1 MSPRN
6 FVELLTPQH
15 LVMTVPDGNEDLVT
29 PINED
34 FVVTDDEQYDN
45 NNIETQFQT
54 FQTGRPS
61 VRMVTQSPLTGYKC
75 ENCYFYM
82 CPCLNCAPHQDELNY
97 TTMTYAE
104 FRRGRED
111 LYSPNYDDFVFDE
124 DVLAGWITPSGSD
137 DSTTREKQA

>member
-6 FVELLTPQH
+6 FVELLTPH
-15 LVMTVPDGNEDLVT
+15 HFVMTVPDGNEDLVT
-29 PINED
+29 PTD
-34 FVVTDDEQYDN
+34 DASATTDDEKYD

-82 CPCLNCAPHQDELNY
+82 CPCLNCAPHQDELDY

-111 LYSPNYDDFVFDE
+111 LYSPNYDDFVFNE
-124 DVLAGWITPSGSD
+124 DVAAGWITPSGSGN
-137 DSTTREKQA
+137 SAAREKQA